1 MVWFHVNIKCFESR
15 AHIEFLH
22 VYSIVPD
29 GPLDHAAQTNHH
41 EYVDVTIQTKY
52 DNKDTLIRLLK
63 KKVWSLI
70 HLLTFLFERS
80 GDGTLQANRITK

>member
-1 MVWFHVNIKCFESR
+1 MLWFHVNIKCTSVICSESR
-15 AHIEFLH
+15 ANIEFLH
-22 VYSIVPD
+22 VYNNVPD

-70 HLLTFLFERS
+70 HLHAFS
-80 GDGTLQANRITK
+80 I